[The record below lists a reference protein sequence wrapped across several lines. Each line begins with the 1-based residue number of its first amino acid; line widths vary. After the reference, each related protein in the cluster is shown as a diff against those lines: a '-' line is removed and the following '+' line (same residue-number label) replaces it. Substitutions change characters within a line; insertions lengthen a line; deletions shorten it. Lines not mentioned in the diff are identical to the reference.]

1 MNSKLILLSFAF
13 IIINIFTSQGQSTIP
28 NGGFDNWTTVTATIT
43 QTYEFPEGDWKENLL
58 NIGSRLVGQGGF
70 FEKYAEP
77 DANGNALLAR
87 RNPGNLNDG
96 FIRFECDSV
105 PLKLKG
111 RYKFF
116 QSDDITDTDTLRVR
130 VHFSKVSDAI
140 SEPDLFNPF
149 LIHPNTREFETTI
162 KKSDFTDFE
171 IDLEDIATN
180 GEHYDYAV
188 IRLMIKGGNRSA
200 YTTTTAVFDDL
211 EFEYSDTVLSTE
223 ETLAFNKEI
232 DVYPNPVTE
241 TVNIQ
246 FSEKQSDV
254 TILLYNNTGQL
265 LLHKKSATI
274 QEYSINMN
282 DYPKGVYYIKINS
295 RDKTGVKKFIKK

>member
-1 MNSKLILLSFAF
+1 MNLKLTLLSFSF

-28 NGGFDNWTTVTATIT
+28 NGGFDDWTTITYGT
-43 QTYEFPEGDWKENLL
+43 QTYEYPEGDWNENLL
-58 NIGSRLVGQGGF
+58 NIGTRFGTGIGF
-70 FEKYAEP
+70 FEKYAES
-77 DANGNALLAR
+77 DANGNAVLVR

-111 RYKFF
+111 RYKFS
-116 QSDDITDTDTLRVR
+116 QSDYITDTDTLRVR
-130 VHFSKVSDAI
+130 VHFSKVSDTI
-140 SEPDLFNPF
+140 SKIGLFNPF
-149 LIHPNTREFETTI
+149 TIHPNTREFETTI

-188 IRLMIKGGNRSA
+188 IRLMIKGGSQSF
-200 YTTTTAVFDDL
+200 YTASTAVFDDL
-211 EFEYSDTVLSTE
+211 EFEYSDTVLSTD
-223 ETLAFNKEI
+223 ETLAFNKKIE
-232 DVYPNPVTE
+232 VYPNPVTE

-246 FSEKQSDV
+246 FSEKQSEV
-254 TILLYNNTGQL
+254 TILLYNNIGQL
-265 LLHKKSATI
+265 LLHKKSTTI

-282 DYPKGVYYIKINS
+282 DFPKGVYYIKINS
-295 RDKTGVKKFIKK
+295 RDKTGVKKIIKK